1 MDVKSESITR
11 RANTVLTDLQEEF
24 KALYCRKDFQN
35 ALDRLER
42 ASLSSR
48 PSRLRD
54 LWDMLEDYGIEYEK
68 RQETGYYKDLIQR
81 TNIPDFLEDSM
92 LYAIYKHFQEYPA
105 PQEYMKRL
113 VDRLS
118 FSEDRW
124 EQDTLRLRI
133 LKQFIKYGD
142 YLKEW
147 DFGGQPVIDEY
158 SKDKQKK
165 KKLNTVAEVL
175 EGLDDGVFD
184 ILETA
189 TKAQKKPRGKYG
201 LLKSA
206 DDLAEGKFRE
216 GEATRKLLY
225 LFAMVYSM
233 TYYSGA
239 EGEQVDP
246 MRDLERN
253 LFQDY
258 YTNNLMRFL
267 SPDQQENLD
276 EFELDP
282 SGQAINYKNFAEM
295 ICLYYISRSMEP
307 QEKLRKAKQMI
318 DRVKG
323 KGVRPGEGVPKD
335 KKEAD
340 GETAY
345 YRGLF
350 ISDILELREEAFE
363 TFLLENYNCDPR
375 VGNREKGVFQLE
387 TEQNTAF
394 KEYQGILQE
403 LEEMRDL
410 RSCNYGLWFADLA
423 AEKKNGLKTF
433 PDRWKG
439 IDREKYEQ
447 LMKLLMRMN
456 SFIGHTAD
464 ENVSTQNTKQERE
477 KGSITLIK
485 AFQVASPKDVT
496 RTDLLVAYYYLYNAL
511 NEITAQ
517 SWQKSF
523 REVFWDF
530 KFEIDKRLRTAGYQE
545 LSGKN
550 LLDVLVVFSAYA
562 RLNA

>member
-216 GEATRKLLY
+216 GEATE
-225 LFAMVYSM
+225 SC
-233 TYYSGA
+233 S
-239 EGEQVDP
+239 
-246 MRDLERN
+246 
-253 LFQDY
+253 
-258 YTNNLMRFL
+258 
-267 SPDQQENLD
+267 
-276 EFELDP
+276 
-282 SGQAINYKNFAEM
+282 
-295 ICLYYISRSMEP
+295 ICL
-307 QEKLRKAKQMI
+307 
-318 DRVKG
+318 
-323 KGVRPGEGVPKD
+323 
-335 KKEAD
+335 
-340 GETAY
+340 
-345 YRGLF
+345 
-350 ISDILELREEAFE
+350 
-363 TFLLENYNCDPR
+363 
-375 VGNREKGVFQLE
+375 
-387 TEQNTAF
+387 
-394 KEYQGILQE
+394 
-403 LEEMRDL
+403 
-410 RSCNYGLWFADLA
+410 LWF
-423 AEKKNGLKTF
+423 T
-433 PDRWKG
+433 
-439 IDREKYEQ
+439 
-447 LMKLLMRMN
+447 
-456 SFIGHTAD
+456 
-464 ENVSTQNTKQERE
+464 V
-477 KGSITLIK
+477 
-485 AFQVASPKDVT
+485 
-496 RTDLLVAYYYLYNAL
+496 
-511 NEITAQ
+511 
-517 SWQKSF
+517 
-523 REVFWDF
+523 
-530 KFEIDKRLRTAGYQE
+530 
-545 LSGKN
+545 
-550 LLDVLVVFSAYA
+550 
-562 RLNA
+562 